1 MKEAGSRESRFDISY
16 FDGMNSSVQQR
27 LSKRSELSH
36 MENARAPIIGVL
48 EKRRGQSKVHDGFS
62 VAANYGIIQLDT
74 TAVGQKGVFR
84 LSAPSSTVNIYS
96 LSTTNTWEL
105 LADADAQGIASGE
118 FSWAKVDGNL
128 ILVNRQSDNRMLK
141 EDGATVITSA
151 QAGSLYN
158 SPRASKV
165 AFYKNR
171 IYLADYIVGSIR
183 YKTTVVRS
191 SYPLGII
198 ALANGD
204 YDNGGG
210 TDDWV
215 IPVTDTNYIYS
226 ASGANQYEIY
236 RGSIKIA
243 TITLSSIQETTVT
256 ATNANVVFESGF
268 TSINSADEF
277 WVYGTYTGEKQYRWI
292 NNASTTG
299 RDVKQYNTFRLAGGD
314 EDPITLME
322 PIGNVLLIGN
332 KNTLLS
338 WNDYTLENMDYGI
351 GCVSSKGYV
360 KLLGTLYFL
369 HYNGIYATNGGAP
382 QLLSRKVQKYL
393 DGATKEGVE
402 TAAAGYKGFS
412 VFFAIGDVALK
423 KDDGSSWKTL
433 KDVCL
438 EYSVVDENWYVH
450 TNVPAEHFTTYID
463 SLGTE
468 RLLINHSGTGK
479 YTKEFLDES
488 STTDDG
494 SEIFMRVD
502 TQDMQLMQEF
512 ETYAN
517 PTSVIIDM
525 DRGAMLKAFVS
536 LDGEDFY
543 ELEGTAKKGATILK
557 INSREK
563 GTSSPSLCRKIKVSF
578 RDMSKQICRISQAA
592 ITYLPS
598 TIDLSE

>member
-1 MKEAGSRESRFDISY
+1 MQEAGSREERFDIPY

-36 MENARAPIIGVL
+36 MENARAPIIGVI
-48 EKRRGQSKVHDGFS
+48 EKRRGQTKLDDGFT
-62 VAANYGIIQLDT
+62 VAANYGLIEFDT
-74 TAVGQKGVFR
+74 TSAGQKGVFR
-84 LSAPSSTVNIYS
+84 LSAPSSTVNIYALDNS
-96 LSTTNTWEL
+96 NEWQI
-105 LADADAQGIASGE
+105 LADGDAQGITAGE
-118 FSWAKVDGNL
+118 FDWTKVDGNL
-128 ILVNRQSDNRMLK
+128 VLVNRQADNRMLK
-141 EDGATVITSA
+141 EDGTTVTTST

-158 SPRASKV
+158 SPKASKV

-171 IYLADYIVGSIR
+171 IYLADYTVGAIR

-204 YDNGGG
+204 YSNGGG
-210 TDDWV
+210 AADWV
-215 IPVTDTNYIYS
+215 IPVTDTNYFY
-226 ASGANQYEIY
+226 AAAGVNQYEIY
-236 RGSIKIA
+236 RGATKVA
-243 TITLSSIQETTVT
+243 TITLATVQETTVT
-256 ATNANVVFESGF
+256 ATNANVSFEAGF

-332 KNTLLS
+332 KNTLLT

-360 KLLGTLYFL
+360 KLLGTLYFI
-369 HYNGIYATNGGAP
+369 HYNGIYATNGAAP
-382 QLLSRKVQKYL
+382 QLLSRKVQRYL
-393 DGATKEGVE
+393 DGATKAGVE
-402 TAAAGYKGFS
+402 GAVAGYKGFS
-412 VFFAIGDVALK
+412 VFFAVGDVTLTN
-423 KDDGSSWKTL
+423 DDGSAWKTL
-433 KDVCL
+433 SDVCL

-450 TNVPAEHFTTYID
+450 TNVPADHLATYIGSD
-463 SLGTE
+463 GVE
-468 RLLINHSGTGK
+468 RLLMNHSGTGK

-494 SEIFMRVD
+494 AEIFMRVD
-502 TQDMQLMQEF
+502 TQDIQLMQEF

-525 DRGAMLKAFVS
+525 DRGAMVKVFVS
-536 LDGEDFY
+536 LDGDVFY
-543 ELEGTAKKGATILK
+543 ELEGTAQKGASILK
-557 INSREK
+557 VTAKEK
-563 GTSSPSLCRKIKVSF
+563 NKSSPSMCRKIKVSF
-578 RDMSKQICRISQAA
+578 RDMSKQICRITQAA
-592 ITYLPS
+592 VTYLPS
-598 TIDLSE
+598 TADYAE